1 MDDDDNDDAVVDS
14 GDGDHD
20 DNQVFVLSDHTGIV
34 LMRMAI
40 AAMLKM
46 MLNVKIS

>member
-1 MDDDDNDDAVVDS
+1 MDDDDDDDDDDDVVVDS

-20 DNQVFVLSDHTGIV
+20 DNQAFVLSDHTGII

-46 MLNVKIS
+46 MR